1 MSLSRDEKSGSWLYV
16 SLTRTSRRQKLTGMI
31 GIAFK
36 KALSFFLDL
45 YRCDSR
51 SWALNC
57 CEVSMCFWESIK
69 LGSGS
74 ADDKGRKRKS
84 GWER

>member
-1 MSLSRDEKSGSWLYV
+1 
-16 SLTRTSRRQKLTGMI
+16 MI

-36 KALSFFLDL
+36 KARSFFLDR

-57 CEVSMCFWESIK
+57 CDVSFWFSLYFDGVRQIRIREC
-69 LGSGS
+69 
-74 ADDKGRKRKS
+74 
-84 GWER
+84 E